1 MPTTQLLAFELT
13 IENLPRLHPSW
24 PSPQPFAIAVIASD
38 HKFVTVAIELKQVV
52 ILPILLL
59 TPTFCFI
66 LRIFVASSQN
76 HCHP

>member
-1 MPTTQLLAFELT
+1 MPTTQLLAFVLT
-13 IENLPRLHPSW
+13 TENLPKLRPSW
-24 PSPQPFAIAVIASD
+24 LSLQPYAIVVIASV

-52 ILPILLL
+52 ILLTLLL